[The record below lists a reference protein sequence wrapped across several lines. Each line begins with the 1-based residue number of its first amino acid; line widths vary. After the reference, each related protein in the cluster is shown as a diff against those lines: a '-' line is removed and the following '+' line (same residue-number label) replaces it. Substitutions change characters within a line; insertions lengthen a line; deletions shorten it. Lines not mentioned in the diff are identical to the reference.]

1 MYLDPLRASA
11 PGAMRALC
19 IAFAVCFPWLPAA
32 AQSAAPNAQAASSPG
47 AEMTPSERAKRD
59 ADSVFRWITIHADKP
74 RKADKPP
81 VKEEKPPTVVRL
93 KAPAAAPVATTATA
107 PAASVAPVAA
117 PVVASNAP
125 SAKPEAAALVPA
137 SASAP
142 SPASTPAASELVAQR
157 ASVAAPGAA
166 VANAP
171 PVAAEEDDAGDTLTL
186 VTQVEP
192 KFPITV
198 VRSQR
203 SGQVQVKFTV
213 LPDGSVSEVG
223 IVTTSNTR
231 LNSSAIAAVSQW
243 RFAPVRKPQQGVVEL
258 GFTNPD

>member
-1 MYLDPLRASA
+1 MYLDPLRAPA

-93 KAPAAAPVATTATA
+93 KAPAAATPVAATA
-107 PAASVAPVAA
+107 APVAPATSPAAA

-125 SAKPEAAALVPA
+125 AAKPEAATPA
-137 SASAP
+137 S
-142 SPASTPAASELVAQR
+142 SPGSTPAAAELVAQR
-157 ASVAAPGAA
+157 APVSAPSAA
-166 VANAP
+166 VVNAP
-171 PVAAEEDDAGDTLTL
+171 PVAAEEEDAGDTLTL
-186 VTQVEP
+186 VSQVEP
-192 KFPITV
+192 KFPISV

-203 SGQVQVKFTV
+203 SGQVQVRFTV
-213 LPDGSVSEVG
+213 LPDGSVSDVSV
-223 IVTTSNTR
+223 VTTSNMR
-231 LNSSAIAAVSQW
+231 LNSAALAAVAQW
-243 RFAPVRKPQQGVVEL
+243 RFAPVRKPQQGVVDL